1 MIYWLELQNQ
11 TLVLITTFNYSL
23 GKKNPALNVWAS
35 LLQNLP
41 CKVHFYASL
50 FLCLHK
56 AVRFTSFLCLWFSFH
71 YVACIKDLF
80 ANSLKHPSTS
90 PLKHLI
96 SQQSM
101 HIATRLIFTC
111 QKVQN
116 LLTKHLKLIV
126 GIIVF
131 FSLRQLSNSFILQN
145 SKPYF
150 EREAWKISCFYPMVR
165 RMLFRWLSIPGF
177 LVVVWI
183 SWGKYWYGQHTN
195 IIV

>member
-1 MIYWLELQNQ
+1 MDLKFHPLSVRYFKRVVTGITDELSVNEWVAEGLINCLTEYLTDLSAYWWLIDLLTIELQNQ

-50 FLCLHK
+50 FLCLHI

-71 YVACIKDLF
+71 YVACIKNLF
-80 ANSLKHPSTS
+80 ANCLKHPSTS

-101 HIATRLIFTC
+101 HIAINTL
-111 QKVQN
+111 
-116 LLTKHLKLIV
+116 
-126 GIIVF
+126 
-131 FSLRQLSNSFILQN
+131 
-145 SKPYF
+145 
-150 EREAWKISCFYPMVR
+150 
-165 RMLFRWLSIPGF
+165 
-177 LVVVWI
+177 
-183 SWGKYWYGQHTN
+183 
-195 IIV
+195 